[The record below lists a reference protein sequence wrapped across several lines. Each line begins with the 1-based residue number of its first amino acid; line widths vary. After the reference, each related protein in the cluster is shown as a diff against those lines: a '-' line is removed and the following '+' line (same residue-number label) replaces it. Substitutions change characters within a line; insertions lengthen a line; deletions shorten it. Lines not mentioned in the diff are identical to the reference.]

1 MMKLERIINEKEEK
15 INNIITEKNNEEL
28 EKANNIIKEKNEKLD
43 KILEKNIEQDIEIES
58 INKKLEDYGYTEYEE
73 AKKEINKLNNHIL
86 EKRNEIREIENK
98 LFYYY
103 KMEPKVIR
111 IRELE
116 EKINLLLQEE
126 EKKNKQLSAI
136 NNSISK
142 YTEVLRAIKYA
153 ESRAIKYGE
162 EYNFEDISLSDKMY
176 IDNLL
181 PNVIL
186 KLNFMNFKELKKA
199 MNKNNNEISKLL
211 ERYKGRYT
219 TKTNKTIYS
228 LMVIAL
234 NAELQNVLYNLKF
247 EKLDNSIQYIK
258 KITTKYLSI
267 ASEGNQTIAPTLKGF
282 IGELEYFFINSIK
295 IEYNYY
301 VKKEQAKQEQMRIR
315 EQIRQENAERK
326 ALEIEKNKIQKEENK
341 FIVEIYKITEK
352 ISNSD
357 EQKEIEKLKE
367 RLSYL
372 QAQLEE
378 VKHKKEEIINLQNG
392 KAGTVYIIS
401 NLGSF
406 GDNVF
411 KIGMTRRLDP
421 MDRVNELGDASV
433 PFKFDVHSF
442 IFSEDA
448 VDLETQLH
456 KILNIKR
463 VNKVNKR
470 KEFFY
475 TSIDE
480 LEKIVL
486 DIQPT
491 AEFNKTMLAEEFK
504 QSQSYEEGYA
514 DDYVSELIDDE
525 E

>member
-1 MMKLERIINEKEEK
+1 M
-15 INNIITEKNNEEL
+15 
-28 EKANNIIKEKNEKLD
+28 
-43 KILEKNIEQDIEIES
+43 
-58 INKKLEDYGYTEYEE
+58 
-73 AKKEINKLNNHIL
+73 
-86 EKRNEIREIENK
+86 
-98 LFYYY
+98 
-103 KMEPKVIR
+103 
-111 IRELE
+111 
-116 EKINLLLQEE
+116 
-126 EKKNKQLSAI
+126 
-136 NNSISK
+136 
-142 YTEVLRAIKYA
+142 
-153 ESRAIKYGE
+153 
-162 EYNFEDISLSDKMY
+162 
-176 IDNLL
+176 
-181 PNVIL
+181 
-186 KLNFMNFKELKKA
+186 
-199 MNKNNNEISKLL
+199 
-211 ERYKGRYT
+211 
-219 TKTNKTIYS
+219 
-228 LMVIAL
+228 
-234 NAELQNVLYNLKF
+234 
-247 EKLDNSIQYIK
+247 
-258 KITTKYLSI
+258 
-267 ASEGNQTIAPTLKGF
+267 
-282 IGELEYFFINSIK
+282 
-295 IEYNYY
+295 
-301 VKKEQAKQEQMRIR
+301 
-315 EQIRQENAERK
+315 
-326 ALEIEKNKIQKEENK
+326 
-341 FIVEIYKITEK
+341 
-352 ISNSD
+352 
-357 EQKEIEKLKE
+357 
-367 RLSYL
+367 SYL